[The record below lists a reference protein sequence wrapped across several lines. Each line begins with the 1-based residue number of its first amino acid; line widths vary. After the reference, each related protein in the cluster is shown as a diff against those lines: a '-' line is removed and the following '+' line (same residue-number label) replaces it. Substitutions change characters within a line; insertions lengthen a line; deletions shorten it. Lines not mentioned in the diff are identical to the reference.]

1 MFLKILA
8 EFGNFTLLF
17 CSDGSKECTK
27 FYDARVVPLCCSL
40 QPFCSATFSFE
51 WKLVKLASYNHGT
64 LLFVHQSHAVRTLE
78 CRQLWGVILAQLTER
93 RWKDSPQSC
102 SSWRPEIFETSSSVH
117 RKARRFYSRLMSRL
131 LSGKDYLTLYRGS
144 FSFLTFS
151 KA

>member
-102 SSWRPEIFETSSSVH
+102 SSWKPEIFETSSSVH